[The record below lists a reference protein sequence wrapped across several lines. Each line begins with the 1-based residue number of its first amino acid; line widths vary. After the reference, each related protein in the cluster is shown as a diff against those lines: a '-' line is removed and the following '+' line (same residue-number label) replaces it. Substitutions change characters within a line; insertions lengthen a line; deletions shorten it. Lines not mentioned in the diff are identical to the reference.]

1 MNNLKIYLPH
11 IYKNIL
17 EFDKLMISENKLFNL
32 VDQQTTKVRNNQYV
46 LTADIDGIELYEQML
61 DIIANPAIESIEF
74 RRNRIINR
82 LSMTPPFTMRF
93 LYSKLDEIIGKNM
106 WTAYLDFDNYTLYI
120 ESAADNQMWYHEIL
134 VTVNKLK
141 PANIVFINKPLV
153 VDSINV
159 NEAINMSEVIFN
171 YRLGTSWVVGLKP
184 FTSLE
189 DKGVIKMGETPS
201 IQPQLLN
208 NLALFTADDIQ
219 SVRINNEVIVNDF
232 ITKTGD
238 DNTAIIEYE
247 ISPML
252 EITQIILIE
261 LLDSN
266 NNVLTSSNVYIPVLE
281 TIILKHLIK
290 LKEGN

>member
-1 MNNLKIYLPH
+1 MNNLKIYLPY

-159 NEAINMSEVIFN
+159 SEAINMSEVIFN

-266 NNVLTSSNVYIPVLE
+266 NDVLTSSNVYIPVLE